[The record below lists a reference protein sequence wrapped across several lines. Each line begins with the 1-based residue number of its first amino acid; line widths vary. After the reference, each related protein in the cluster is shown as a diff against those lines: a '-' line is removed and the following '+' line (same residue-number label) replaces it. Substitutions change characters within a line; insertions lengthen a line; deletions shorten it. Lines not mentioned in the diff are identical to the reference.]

1 MNKTMKQFFK
11 KLFAIVL
18 VLTLVFCINLP
29 ASAAV
34 SPTKK
39 SVNPGDVVTL
49 KYTYKGIAG
58 INGEF
63 IYSNPA
69 LFSNVKF
76 NISGLSMGKYND
88 KTKQIAFFG
97 TEPVNC
103 TITLTLTVAKNAKI
117 GDKCDITLKYET
129 TADGDM
135 PAVPD
140 YKYDKSTVSVVEKL
154 DFSDLKALVNK
165 ADGLKKS
172 LYTPETWAPF
182 DTALKAAK
190 NALNKATTQKEID
203 SAESDLKAA
212 MNALEKLPD
221 YAELNKQIKLAEA
234 LNKADYTSKTWDA
247 LAKALS
253 EAKKALASESQT
265 EIDAATR
272 KLKNA
277 INGLVSIYE
286 GKLNFTELDKQI
298 AIADGLKA
306 KDYAAKGW
314 NEFEKALQNA
324 RKAKSSKLQGEI
336 DLAAAELKNAIAA
349 LTKMDYKKLLDAI
362 NAIDEYISGNEFL
375 NLWEDSQGLLK
386 DANNALTS
394 RDQVT
399 VDTYAQKLVE
409 LLAKLKQA
417 VDGAAGNETVAP
429 PEPVPVEPEN
439 YCNVKSHPVW
449 IILFWVSFAV
459 NIALGALI
467 LMYCY
472 AKRKKTTDDTP
483 LVDYDITDDM
493 E

>member
-1 MNKTMKQFFK
+1 MR
-11 KLFAIVL
+11 
-18 VLTLVFCINLP
+18 C
-29 ASAAV
+29 
-34 SPTKK
+34 
-39 SVNPGDVVTL
+39 G
-49 KYTYKGIAG
+49 
-58 INGEF
+58 
-63 IYSNPA
+63 
-69 LFSNVKF
+69 
-76 NISGLSMGKYND
+76 
-88 KTKQIAFFG
+88 
-97 TEPVNC
+97 
-103 TITLTLTVAKNAKI
+103 
-117 GDKCDITLKYET
+117 
-129 TADGDM
+129 
-135 PAVPD
+135 
-140 YKYDKSTVSVVEKL
+140 
-154 DFSDLKALVNK
+154 
-165 ADGLKKS
+165 
-172 LYTPETWAPF
+172 F